1 MSRDDPDTVID
12 SPMAR
17 IANLAE
23 LARAA
28 GVSVSTVS
36 RALADNPT
44 ISAATRKRVAEL
56 AQAHGFRLN
65 QQARNLRLRRTQAIG
80 VVLPLGHETA
90 QHLSDPFFITMLGH
104 LADALTDRGFDLLLS
119 RVIPTDDNWLDRMLA
134 SGRTDGMIIV
144 GQSNQVA
151 ALDRAAARGAPIVVW
166 GARLVG
172 QLHCSVG
179 SDNEVGGALATQHLI
194 DTGRRRLAFF
204 GNPEAPE
211 IAARQRGFLANCAAH
226 GLVGDTLAV
235 HLTPD
240 AAYQMIADY
249 LDRHPAPDGIVAA
262 SDTVAMMAIRAVAER
277 RLRVPEDVAVI
288 GYDDVALA
296 AHTTPPLSTVRQDI
310 ARGAALL
317 VELLLRKL
325 AGETVESIVL
335 PPALVIRGST

>member
-1 MSRDDPDTVID
+1 MTSADLDTAID
-12 SPMAR
+12 SRSAG

-28 GVSVSTVS
+28 GVSISTVS
-36 RALADNPT
+36 RALADNPM
-44 ISAATRKRVAEL
+44 ISAATRKRVADL
-56 AQAHGFRLN
+56 AQSHGFRLN

-134 SGRTDGMIIV
+134 SGRTDGAIIV
-144 GQSNQVA
+144 GQSNQAA

-166 GARLVG
+166 GSRLAG

-194 DTGRRRLAFF
+194 DTGRRRLVFL

-211 IAARQRGFLANCAAH
+211 IAARQQGFLASCAAR

-262 SDTVAMMAIRAVAER
+262 SDTIAMMAIRAVAER

-310 ARGAALL
+310 ARGAAML

-335 PPALVIRGST
+335 QPALVVRGST